1 MSDINPDHPDVKK
14 LLETTGLSHEGL
26 TKLVN
31 NAPSSIEHPAISSGT
46 TGAATPSSSSGS
58 VGTQTSTGTVPTLDT
73 SVQQALAQ
81 SGPELQYM
89 FQEDNAGAPTPATG
103 QAEQVVTPQSQA
115 PTPQNPTLSQS
126 QYNQLLAQMVP
137 GAFNG

>member
-1 MSDINPDHPDVKK
+1 MSDINPDHPEVKALTSK
-14 LLETTGLSHEGL
+14 GLTHAQI

-31 NAPSSIEHPAISSGT
+31 DASIEHEAVSST
-46 TGAATPSSSSGS
+46 SATSSSTSAATPS
-58 VGTQTSTGTVPTLDT
+58 TTSTPATNNTVPTLDP

-89 FQEDNAGAPTPATG
+89 FQEDNQGNPTPATG
-103 QAEQVVTPQSQA
+103 QAQQVVTPQSQT
-115 PTPQNPTLSQS
+115 PTPQNTTLNQQ